1 MRRDQVDKKIPR
13 KGLAP
18 MLQVQKEM
26 TSVVYK
32 RLKCHTLHVDKSCFG
47 YMRTLPEN

>member
-1 MRRDQVDKKIPR
+1 MGRDQVDNKIQR

-18 MLQVQKEM
+18 LLPVTGKM

-32 RLKCHTLHVDKSCFG
+32 RLKCHILHVEKVMFWIPVNVS
-47 YMRTLPEN
+47 

>member
-18 MLQVQKEM
+18 YVTSSKRDDISGLQKVEM
-26 TSVVYK
+26 
-32 RLKCHTLHVDKSCFG
+32 SCIACGKVMF
-47 YMRTLPEN
+47 